1 MSFGRRIKE
10 KKILINYITMTRN
23 IDTKEFRMEIGINIP
38 EIWDMENST
47 TFFGMKL
54 VCFLLKPNIKD
65 FKRNKSA

>member
-38 EIWDMENST
+38 EIWDMEKMHDIFRDET
-47 TFFGMKL
+47 
-54 VCFLLKPNIKD
+54 CLLSIKT
-65 FKRNKSA
+65 